1 MTTNVNTNNN
11 KIIVGLAAIIAV
23 AIIASMAISF
33 SPTETMLSPENIPEK
48 TNPSSAFPESPVSP
62 GESYAKELLEK
73 NTKIFFGEDY
83 LAENTN
89 LVKLRAKYHNN
100 ELLWST
106 NFEVVPNN
114 RGGMKF
120 GLKDGSP
127 KNAFYGGPVIMW
139 YKTGPDAEIEY
150 SGAKMVEGLGPTI
163 TITDVVPY
171 EWGLVYHETP
181 PPQILKIM
189 SDNDITLHY

>member
-1 MTTNVNTNNN
+1 MIKNKYITLFILLIAIVFVITSGCTETESKANPTSATFEQ
-11 KIIVGLAAIIAV
+11 KII
-23 AIIASMAISF
+23 
-33 SPTETMLSPENIPEK
+33 K
-48 TNPSSAFPESPVSP
+48 PS